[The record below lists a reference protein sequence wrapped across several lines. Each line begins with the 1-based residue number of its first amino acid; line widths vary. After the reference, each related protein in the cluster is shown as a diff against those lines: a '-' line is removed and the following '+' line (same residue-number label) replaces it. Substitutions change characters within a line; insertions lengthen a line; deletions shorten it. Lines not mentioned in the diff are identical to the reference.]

1 VQFFIYA
8 GITLRALC
16 KMCTFTA
23 FIVIVNI
30 VAPRS
35 QIGAVNGMTV
45 TLASLGRSAGPALS
59 GSMWALT
66 VSLGFQKHAF
76 LGFGAAVLA
85 FVAARIVYGRLRVPD
100 R

>member
-1 VQFFIYA
+1 MQGFIYA
-8 GITLRALC
+8 AITLHALC

-23 FIVIVNI
+23 FVVLVNM

-35 QIGAVNGMTV
+35 QIGAVNGMVV

-59 GSMWALT
+59 GTMWALS
-66 VSLGFQKHAF
+66 VSLGFKYHAF
-76 LGFGAAVLA
+76 VGFGLSAVA
-85 FVAARIVYGRLRVPD
+85 FVAARIAFGRLRLPD